1 MPRFVAFAAR
11 VAARISPTSAL
22 CGVVYVTWARG
33 VRPWPTARAC
43 QTCAALCGRF
53 GNSRPRNI
61 IVRLMAMVS
70 DGLADDAEVVVV
82 EVLSNAVWQS
92 GAANIT
98 VEVSVTDELLI
109 EIAGDGRGIP
119 SDDRR
124 RIGLANIA

>member
-1 MPRFVAFAAR
+1 
-11 VAARISPTSAL
+11 
-22 CGVVYVTWARG
+22 
-33 VRPWPTARAC
+33 
-43 QTCAALCGRF
+43 
-53 GNSRPRNI
+53 
-61 IVRLMAMVS
+61 MVS